1 MPTPESAAAFA
12 RLVEARN
19 RLNEISAQLREA
31 MASRKG
37 ALVDERIREI
47 QGRWE
52 AALDILEKAA
62 SKYSAELT
70 RLHEKIEGPKDS

>member
-1 MPTPESAAAFA
+1 MPSPESAAAFA
-12 RLVEARN
+12 KLVEART
-19 RLNEISAQLREA
+19 RLNEISAELREA

-37 ALVDERIREI
+37 VLVDERIREI

-70 RLHEKIEGPKDS
+70 RLREEV